1 MKIWQR
7 NIFYRTY
14 KEKEALD
21 QTERIACQ
29 TAPAM
34 VIRPRKYPYFKL
46 LFYNLLRLTRS
57 KEWKNLN

>member
-14 KEKEALD
+14 KEKKALD
-21 QTERIACQ
+21 KMERMFVQ

-34 VIRPRKYPYFKL
+34 VIEPRKYPYFKM
-46 LFYNLLRLTRS
+46 LFYNLLRLTKS
-57 KEWKNLN
+57 KQWKNLN